1 MANRKRRRAK
11 KKPTPKELP
20 EPVKTAL
27 ERSRGD
33 YFAADPRLG
42 SDARPRTGGADGRRA
57 AQQHRH
63 QAK

>member
-11 KKPTPKELP
+11 KKPTPKDLP
-20 EPVKTAL
+20 DQVKTAL
-27 ERSRGD
+27 ARNRGD
-33 YFAADPRLG
+33 NFAADHRFDPA
-42 SDARPRTGGADGRRA
+42 ARPRPGGAEARRA